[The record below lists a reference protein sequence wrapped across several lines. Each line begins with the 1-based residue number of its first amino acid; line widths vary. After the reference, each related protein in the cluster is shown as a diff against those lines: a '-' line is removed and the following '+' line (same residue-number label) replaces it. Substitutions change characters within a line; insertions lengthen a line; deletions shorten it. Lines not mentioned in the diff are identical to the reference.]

1 MHQKSQDGMI
11 ECMKIKEMINFA
23 DSMIYNRPK
32 YPGDRTGK
40 VRPEDIFTRKLE
52 RGFNVGRPVVTIRP
66 KKRQSK
72 PEVIRLMTKGSDQP
86 TKEIADSRHEYD
98 KLRQGT
104 DQVREGMHETPEAK
118 QAEDEAAQ
126 MQCEAMEM
134 QDEAT
139 RIQHEAIEMQREA
152 TQMQC
157 EATEMQCEA
166 TRMQREAIEMQREAT
181 QMQCEA
187 TEMQHEAV
195 EMQDEATQEL
205 FRSLNIPVKFEKH
218 KRETGMQPQKH
229 KSFSLKQTIPKIEK
243 VNRQKPTTIK

>member
-1 MHQKSQDGMI
+1 MI

-157 EATEMQCEA
+157 EATEMQ
-166 TRMQREAIEMQREAT
+166 
-181 QMQCEA
+181 
-187 TEMQHEAV
+187 HEAV